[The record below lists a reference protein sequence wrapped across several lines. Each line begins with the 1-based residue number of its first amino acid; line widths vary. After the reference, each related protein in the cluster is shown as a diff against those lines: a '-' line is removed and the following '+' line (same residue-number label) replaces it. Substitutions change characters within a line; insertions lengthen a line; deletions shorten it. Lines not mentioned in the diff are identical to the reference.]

1 MARSGAA
8 PRSPRSCRRAEETAE
23 GRAGVE
29 GQKGLA
35 CVPEGGGGGGMERLP
50 SLPSA
55 SLFLFLSLLSIGL
68 DLSRPCKRE
77 GGRSEGERELAVG
90 WGGDR
95 SVMSPESGES
105 PGKVIGA
112 LDVLNVQ
119 ISAKKC
125 ALALP
130 AGAGMEAALRPLCK
144 VQEPAPGCFTSRPGC
159 CGGGGGGGRA
169 VAGGRAAPPPPPPT
183 HPRHRAGLQ
192 SLAGAPLRRG
202 RAARGARWGGR
213 RRPVPASPSSSA
225 VLPFP
230 PPPGR
235 SPAWGVVS
243 PPPPR
248 AERRCIGRR
257 PPRFQVGGRER
268 RGSWQAV
275 GETQPNFDLRHPV
288 RMPKLRTSLATL
300 PVPEKKEGE
309 SRN

>member
-1 MARSGAA
+1 
-8 PRSPRSCRRAEETAE
+8 
-23 GRAGVE
+23 
-29 GQKGLA
+29 
-35 CVPEGGGGGGMERLP
+35 MERLP

-130 AGAGMEAALRPLCK
+130 GGAGMEAALRPLCK

-159 CGGGGGGGRA
+159 CGGGGR
-169 VAGGRAAPPPPPPT
+169 AGGAALRPQ
-183 HPRHRAGLQ
+183 HLGGLQ
-192 SLAGAPLRRG
+192 SLAGAPLRR
-202 RAARGARWGGR
+202 ARGARWGGR
-213 RRPVPASPSSSA
+213 RRRAP
-225 VLPFP
+225 
-230 PPPGR
+230 R
-235 SPAWGVVS
+235 SPACGA
-243 PPPPR
+243 PR
-248 AERRCIGRR
+248 AQRTAGMRRATATRVRIGGGRGKGAGRR
-257 PPRFQVGGRER
+257 SVRASQILTSG
-268 RGSWQAV
+268 
-275 GETQPNFDLRHPV
+275 TQF
-288 RMPKLRTSLATL
+288 
-300 PVPEKKEGE
+300 
-309 SRN
+309 